1 MARRRYYSSQLNY
14 TIKELAR
21 QQRQAEAE
29 QKRQQRERVK
39 AERERIRAA
48 ALRDKEH
55 KAQYLAGRIQ
65 ETEDLNQ
72 ELQALLDELSHV
84 LQHTLTLD
92 DTIDFN
98 SLRIL
103 TSFRPLVLPEELTT
117 GVQVPTLESFIGH
130 LRPPG
135 WAEKL
140 MGGQKRYEQKLED
153 GKRLYQLALENAE
166 ATVRQRREQL
176 EKLQRDHQQ
185 EKALYNQ
192 MMEAENRRVDEF
204 EEAYR
209 AGDQGAI
216 VMYNTMVLERSQYPE
231 DIPRDFKVAFNPDS
245 RELVVEL
252 ELPAVTIIPD
262 VQEYK
267 YTKSKDS
274 IDSKPRKAADIK
286 ARYQDLIA
294 AITLRTIHEVFE
306 ADQGEHLQVV
316 TFNGMCETVDP
327 ATGLLVRPCLISVRT
342 TRDRFMA
349 LNLALV
355 DKQACL
361 KNLGASVSSRPD
373 ELQAVK
379 PIVEFDRVDSR
390 FVDQTDLLSNLS
402 DRTNLMDLNPT
413 EFEQLVSNL
422 FTRMGLDARLTQ
434 SSKDGG
440 VDCIAFD
447 TRPVIGGKIV
457 IQAKRYKNTVDVS
470 AVRDL
475 YGTMSHEGASKGI
488 LVTTSGYGKASFEFV
503 KDKPIEL
510 IDGGNL
516 LYLLEQN
523 GIRAR
528 IAFPES

>member
-1 MARRRYYSSQLNY
+1 MSRRRSFSSALSYS
-14 TIKELAR
+14 IKEAAR
-21 QQRQAEAE
+21 QQRQIEAE
-29 QKRQQRERVK
+29 QKRRERERVRT
-39 AERERIRAA
+39 ERERLKSA
-48 ALRDKEH
+48 ALRDKQN
-55 KAQYLAGRIQ
+55 KALYLESRIQ
-65 ETEDLNQ
+65 ETEDLNGD
-72 ELQALLDELSHV
+72 LQVRLDELSGV
-84 LQHTLTLD
+84 LQYTLDID

-103 TSFRPLVLPEELTT
+103 TGFRPLVLPEELTT
-117 GVQVPTLESFIGH
+117 PVVVPTLESFTGH
-130 LRPPG
+130 IKPPS

-140 MGGQKRYEQKLED
+140 LGGQKRYEQKLED
-153 GKRLYQLALENAE
+153 ARLMHQMAVENAQ
-166 ATVRQRREQL
+166 TTFQQRKADLERIQREYEL
-176 EKLQRDHQQ
+176 EKNAYH
-185 EKALYNQ
+185 Q
-192 MMEAENRRVDEF
+192 MMETENQKVDEF
-204 EEAYR
+204 ERAYR
-209 AGDQGAI
+209 AGEGDAI
-216 VMYNTMVLERSQYPE
+216 VLYNTMVLERSHYPE
-231 DIPRDFKVAFNPDS
+231 EFPRDVKVAFNKAS
-245 RELVVEL
+245 QELVIEM
-252 ELPAVTIIPD
+252 ELPPVTVIPD
-262 VQEYK
+262 VLEYK
-267 YTKSKDS
+267 YTKNKDS
-274 IDSKPRKAADIK
+274 IDPKPRKGADIK
-286 ARYQDLIA
+286 LRYQDVIA
-294 AITLRTIHEVFE
+294 GITLRTLHEVFE
-306 ADQGEHLQVV
+306 ADQGGHLQVV

-327 ATGLLVRPCLISVRT
+327 ATGQLVRPCLLSVRA
-342 TRDRFMA
+342 TRDRFLA

-373 ELQAVK
+373 ELQPVK
-379 PIVEFDRVDSR
+379 PIVEFSMVDKR
-390 FVDQTDLLSNLS
+390 FVNQTDLLSNLD
-402 DRTNLMDLNPT
+402 DRANLMDLNPT

-528 IAFPES
+528 IAFPDS